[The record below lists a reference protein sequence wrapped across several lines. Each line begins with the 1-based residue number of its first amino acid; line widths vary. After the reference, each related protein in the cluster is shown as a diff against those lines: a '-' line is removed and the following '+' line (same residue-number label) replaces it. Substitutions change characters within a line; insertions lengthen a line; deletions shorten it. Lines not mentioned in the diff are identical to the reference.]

1 MLQQILTGQTR
12 GAALL
17 MGAAILFL
25 YLLPSVI
32 ALARAHRRFIPI
44 LVLNLAVSL
53 IQALIASKLF
63 PALLVFDPHNLPSL
77 LKVAALVTFG
87 PGWLALMVWSLM
99 PGTPDPRLVRFKQT
113 KTYDT
118 IAALPLIL
126 WFAYGAL
133 QLRAV
138 LVYDVGLMTAGT
150 ASLYVWVQFISLT
163 MAAIFDLMLVYLLVV
178 RDRAVGRSRG
188 VWPRVFG
195 VVGTFMGVGILQLPV
210 ARLDLPL
217 QLVAAVLIGV
227 GSLGSALVLWRL
239 GKSFSILPEARKLV
253 TGGPYSHV
261 RHPLY
266 SVEII
271 TILGTALQFAAP
283 WSWIIAAIVVVLLW
297 VRSHFEEQVLAES
310 FPEYAAYRTRTKRF
324 IPGVI

>member
-17 MGAAILFL
+17 VGAAILFL

-32 ALARAHRRFIPI
+32 ALARAHRRFVPI

-53 IQALIASKLF
+53 IQALIASRLY

-77 LKVAALVTFG
+77 LKVAALITFG
-87 PGWLALMVWSLM
+87 PGWLALLVWSLL
-99 PGTPDPRLVRFKQT
+99 PGAPDPRLVRFKQT
-113 KTYDT
+113 KAYDT

-138 LVYDVGLMTAGT
+138 LVFDAGLMAAGT
-150 ASLYVWVQFISLT
+150 ASLFVWVQFISLT
-163 MAAIFDLMLVYLLVV
+163 MAMIFDLMLVYLLVV

-210 ARLDLPL
+210 ARLDLPM

-253 TGGPYSHV
+253 TGGPYSYV

-266 SVEII
+266 SVEMI

-283 WSWIIAAIVVVLLW
+283 WSWIIAVTVVVLLW
-297 VRSHFEEQVLAES
+297 IRSHFEEQVLAES
-310 FPEYAAYRTRTKRF
+310 FPEYAAYRARTKRF

>member
-239 GKSFSILPEARKLV
+239 GKSFSILPEARQLV

>member
-1 MLQQILTGQTR
+1 MLQQILTGQAR
-12 GAALL
+12 GGALL
-17 MGAAILFL
+17 IGAAILFL

-32 ALARAHRRFIPI
+32 ALGRAHRRFILI
-44 LVLNLAVSL
+44 LVLNLAISL

-63 PALLVFDPHNLPSL
+63 PTLLVFNPQNMPSL
-77 LKVAALVTFG
+77 FKVAALITFG
-87 PGWLALMVWSLM
+87 PGWLALLVWSLM
-99 PGTPDPRLVRFKQT
+99 PGAPDPRLVRFKQT
-113 KTYDT
+113 KSYDT

-138 LVYDVGLMTAGT
+138 LIYDFGRMTAGT
-150 ASLYVWVQFISLT
+150 ATLYVWVQFLSLT

-178 RDRAVGRSRG
+178 RDRAVGRSKG

-210 ARLDLPL
+210 ARLDLPM
-217 QLVAAVLIGV
+217 QLLAAVLIGV

-253 TGGPYSHV
+253 TGGPYSYV

-297 VRSHFEEQVLAES
+297 IRSHFEEQVLEQT
-310 FPEYAAYRTRTKRF
+310 FPEYGAYRTRTKRF

>member
-1 MLQQILTGQTR
+1 MLQQILTGQAR
-12 GAALL
+12 GGALL

-32 ALARAHRRFIPI
+32 ALARAHRRFVLI
-44 LVLNLAVSL
+44 LMLNLVVSL

-63 PALLVFDPHNLPSL
+63 YALLVFDPHNLPSL
-77 LKVAALVTFG
+77 LKVASLITFG
-87 PGWLALMVWSLM
+87 PGWLALLVWSLM
-99 PGTPDPRLVRFKQT
+99 PGAPDPRLERFKKT
-113 KTYDT
+113 KSYDT

-138 LVYDVGLMTAGT
+138 LIYDAGQMTTGT
-150 ASLYVWVQFISLT
+150 ASLYVWVQFISLP
-163 MAAIFDLMLVYLLVV
+163 MAAVFDLMLVYLLVV

-210 ARLDLPL
+210 ARLDLPM
-217 QLVAAVLIGV
+217 QLLAAVLIGA
-227 GSLGSALVLWRL
+227 GSLGSAMVLWRL

-253 TGGPYSHV
+253 TGGPYAYV

-297 VRSHFEEQVLAES
+297 IRSHFEEQVLEQT
-310 FPEYAAYRTRTKRF
+310 FPEYGDYRLRTKRF
-324 IPGVI
+324 IPGVL

>member
-1 MLQQILTGQTR
+1 MLQQILTGQTK
-12 GAALL
+12 GVALL

-63 PALLVFDPHNLPSL
+63 PALLVFDPQNLPSL
-77 LKVAALVTFG
+77 LKVAALITFG
-87 PGWLALMVWSLM
+87 PGWLALLVWSLL
-99 PGTPDPRLVRFKQT
+99 PGAPDPRLMRFRQT

-138 LVYDVGLMTAGT
+138 LVYDAGQMTAGT

-178 RDRAVGRSRG
+178 RDRAVGRSKG
-188 VWPRVFG
+188 MWPRVFG

-210 ARLDLPL
+210 ARLDLPM
-217 QLVAAVLIGV
+217 QLLAAVLIGV

-253 TGGPYSHV
+253 TGGPYAYV

-283 WSWIIAAIVVVLLW
+283 WSWIIAAIVVLLLW
-297 VRSHFEEQVLAES
+297 IRSHFEEQVLEQT
-310 FPEYAAYRTRTKRF
+310 FPEYAAYRARTKRF
-324 IPGVI
+324 IPGVL